1 MKKALAAF
9 ALSLILLFAPG
20 KLFSTRAEEYT
31 GFGDDEADVFSEF
44 DEEEF
49 PDAGEELFDEETEF
63 HAAQE
68 QGRRTENMN
77 AASGYMNPDLMFDG
91 EYGYFVSEDRTS
103 CVTALYRGEETKVEI
118 PSRLGGLPVS
128 EIGDHTFANNT
139 FIETVIIPD
148 GVRIIGKQAF
158 FRCSSLQSIHLP
170 EGVTEIGDQCFGGCS
185 RLDEVIVPQSLETV
199 GSMAFLGCFALRE
212 ITFGNGLKT
221 IGDNAFHTCSALG
234 RVIVPSEDVSIEPTA
249 FEECPEEM
257 ELIYADRM

>member
-118 PSRLGGLPVS
+118 PSWLGGLPVS

-185 RLDEVIVPQSLETV
+185 RLDEIIVPQSLETV
-199 GSMAFLGCFALRE
+199 GEMAFLGCFTLRE
-212 ITFGNGLKT
+212 ITFGISLKT
-221 IGDNAFHTCSALG
+221 IGPDAFTACYELG
-234 RVIVPSEDVSIEPTA
+234 RVTVPSENVTIEENA
-249 FEECPEEM
+249 FAQCPEEL
-257 ELIYADRM
+257 ELIFADRV